1 MCLFPMFI
9 HNPKY
14 KPNKK
19 NKYNP
24 PQLKDERIKYVPT
37 GCGKCIECLKQK
49 AREWQVRLQEE
60 IKTDKTGL
68 FITFSYSDKW
78 LNQLEN
84 QCQWTDEII
93 GIRKSITLP
102 NGSTRNY
109 YNKVATKLDN
119 PPSGYDLDNA
129 VATLSVRLFLERWR
143 KNTGKS
149 VKHWFVTELGT
160 KSTERLHLH
169 GILFTD
175 KTKDEISKIWKYGN
189 IFIGDYVN
197 VKTINYI
204 VKYLHKTDQTHKYY
218 TPKILCSAGL
228 GSNYINTYNATLNKY
243 NGKNTKDTYRTNQGH
258 LLALPIY
265 YRNQIYT
272 EEEREKLW
280 LHKLDEE
287 IRWINGIK
295 IDVSTEKGMQ
305 LYENILLQEQEKNKR
320 LGYGNREINH
330 SRIRS

>member
-109 YNKVATKLDN
+109 YNK
-119 PPSGYDLDNA
+119 
-129 VATLSVRLFLERWR
+129 
-143 KNTGKS
+143 
-149 VKHWFVTELGT
+149 
-160 KSTERLHLH
+160 
-169 GILFTD
+169 
-175 KTKDEISKIWKYGN
+175 
-189 IFIGDYVN
+189 
-197 VKTINYI
+197 
-204 VKYLHKTDQTHKYY
+204 
-218 TPKILCSAGL
+218 
-228 GSNYINTYNATLNKY
+228 
-243 NGKNTKDTYRTNQGH
+243 GH
-258 LLALPIY
+258 
-265 YRNQIYT
+265 
-272 EEEREKLW
+272 
-280 LHKLDEE
+280 
-287 IRWINGIK
+287 
-295 IDVSTEKGMQ
+295 
-305 LYENILLQEQEKNKR
+305 
-320 LGYGNREINH
+320 
-330 SRIRS
+330 